1 MQVAQP
7 NTYAPNKVVVLAI
20 AAPWKQ
26 RPYTGTAASIRTGAP
41 RKQSR
46 INYRLVLLAELIA
59 LVVGIALGLTAKS
72 SNNNNT
78 DIFVFDNNLA
88 EEDSREN
95 EEGNS
100 RMVKTMTGT
109 CTLLCSIC
117 APIPAAAFW

>member
-72 SNNNNT
+72 SNNNT

-100 RMVKTMTGT
+100 RKVKTMTGT

-117 APIPAAAFW
+117 APIPAAPFW

>member
-1 MQVAQP
+1 M
-7 NTYAPNKVVVLAI
+7 
-20 AAPWKQ
+20 
-26 RPYTGTAASIRTGAP
+26 
-41 RKQSR
+41 
-46 INYRLVLLAELIA
+46 
-59 LVVGIALGLTAKS
+59 VGIALGLTAKS

-117 APIPAAAFW
+117 ATVPAAPFW

>member
-72 SNNNNT
+72 SNNNT